1 MSLPFWISPLGPHKT
16 ECVIYYLVTKAR
28 NLAGRALRR
37 RRTTPPALFSLSL
50 SLSLSLSRLLLLH
63 LPFLCTTRRDARPDQ
78 ASERAS
84 KSKCCGQSV
93 LPSVHHRFFRCRFL
107 LIDRK
112 QVDRLMKL
120 CFACVRSAGVNR
132 AVLFL
137 RASFFS
143 FLLLLLLLLL
153 LLFLHLIL
161 LILQVAEEVAIPKFL
176 RILSFPSCSR

>member
-37 RRTTPPALFSLSL
+37 RRTSSLSL
-50 SLSLSLSRLLLLH
+50 SLSLSFCFFI
-63 LPFLCTTRRDARPDQ
+63 FLFCARRDATRGQTRPD
-78 ASERAS
+78 ERAS

-93 LPSVHHRFFRCRFL
+93 LPSVHHRFFRCRFS
-107 LIDRK
+107 LIYRK

-143 FLLLLLLLLL
+143 FLLLLLLL
-153 LLFLHLIL
+153 FLHLIL

-176 RILSFPSCSR
+176 RILSFSSCSR